1 MTGEIKPSV
10 RTNQTSRNK
19 SNYASASFSDSLNN
33 CRLPDREQYVNMAY
47 IP

>member
-1 MTGEIKPSV
+1 MTGETKQTV
-10 RTNQTSRNK
+10 RANQTSRNK

-33 CRLPDREQYVNMAY
+33 CQLPDREQYVNMAY